1 MSINKLIYDEIEIKQ
16 EKIEEP
22 PAVIVVPGKETIGN
36 FPIKSEIE
44 IKEEEIEG

>member
-1 MSINKLIYDEIEIKQ
+1 MSINKLICDEIEIKQ

-22 PAVIVVPGKETIGN
+22 TAIIVEPEIETIGN